1 MNIAIDEKTAYQDEH
16 ESVVQ
21 QLMHERKQRR
31 KRNLMLL
38 GGAVLLV
45 AAVIFGLY
53 WMTVGRYL
61 EQTDDAYV
69 RADWIP
75 ISPRVSGYVAQVL
88 VEDDQPIKAGD
99 VLVRI
104 DDRDYQA
111 RLEQARAELAETEA
125 SVAAQQANLQVTDGL
140 ITQQKAG
147 LAQADAHT
155 RSARAELHRAGLDRQ
170 RYEGLARE
178 HAASAQRLETAS
190 ASYQQAYAA
199 VEMSQAMQRQ
209 QHTRLNVAITRRQ
222 LAEASLK
229 QQMARRSQAQALLS
243 LATNALEDTLIRA
256 PIDGVVGQ
264 RKVRT
269 RQYVVP
275 GLPLLAVVP
284 LQQAYVVA
292 NYKETQLRE
301 MRAGQAVDISVDSYS
316 GRKLKGHV
324 VSFSPGSGAVF
335 ALLPS
340 DNATGNFTKIV
351 QRFPVKI
358 QIDQHDEGGPIL
370 PGMSVIT
377 TVDTR
382 PGTQG
387 ATHD

>member
-1 MNIAIDEKTAYQDEH
+1 MNIAVDEKTAVQDE
-16 ESVVQ
+16 
-21 QLMHERKQRR
+21 QLMHARKQRR
-31 KRNLMLL
+31 KRNLILL
-38 GGAVLLV
+38 GCVVLSI
-45 AAVIFGLY
+45 AAVGFGVY
-53 WMTVGRYL
+53 WMTLGRYL

-69 RADWIP
+69 RTDWIP
-75 ISPRVSGYVAQVL
+75 ISPKVSGYVAQVL
-88 VEDDQPIKAGD
+88 VEDDQPVKAGD

-104 DDRDYQA
+104 EARDYQA
-111 RLEQARAELAETEA
+111 RLAQARAQLAQTQA
-125 SVAAQQANLQVTDGL
+125 SVAAQQANLHVTDSL
-140 ITQQKAG
+140 IAQQKAG
-147 LAQADAHT
+147 VNQAEAHT
-155 RSARAELHRAGLDRQ
+155 RSVAAELRRASLDQ
-170 RYEGLARE
+170 RRYQSLVRE
-178 HAASAQRLETAS
+178 HAASAQRLETAA
-190 ASYQQAYAA
+190 ASYTQANAA
-199 VEMSQAMQRQ
+199 VEIARAMQRQ
-209 QHTRLNVAITRRQ
+209 QETRLTVAIARRQ
-222 LAEASLK
+222 LAEASL
-229 QQMARRSQAQALLS
+229 QQQIARRSQAEAQLS
-243 LATNALEDTLIRA
+243 LASHALEDTLIRS

-264 RKVRT
+264 RKVRI
-269 RQYVVP
+269 RQYVAP

-292 NYKETQLRE
+292 NYKETQLRD
-301 MRAGQAVDISVDSYS
+301 MRAGQPVDISVDSYS

-358 QIDQHDEGGPIL
+358 VIDEHDEGGPIL

-382 PGTQG
+382 SGTQG

>member
-16 ESVVQ
+16 ESVLQ

-31 KRNLMLL
+31 KRNLMLM

-140 ITQQKAG
+140 IAQQKAG
-147 LAQADAHT
+147 LAQADAHI
-155 RSARAELHRAGLDRQ
+155 RSARAELHRAVLDRQ
-170 RYEGLARE
+170 RYEGLVRE

-190 ASYQQAYAA
+190 ASYLQANAA

-209 QHTRLNVAITRRQ
+209 QDTRLNVAITRRQ

-269 RQYVVP
+269 RQYVAP
-275 GLPLLAVVP
+275 GLPMLAVVP

-301 MRAGQAVDISVDSYS
+301 MRAGQAVDISIDSYS

>member
-1 MNIAIDEKTAYQDEH
+1 MNIAVDEKNAHHVEQEN
-16 ESVVQ
+16 VAQ

-31 KRNLMLL
+31 KRNLILL
-38 GGAVLLV
+38 GGVALLV
-45 AAVIFGLY
+45 GAVTFGVY

-75 ISPRVSGYVAQVL
+75 ISPKVSGYVAEVL
-88 VEDDQPIKAGD
+88 VEDDQPVKVGD

-104 DDRDYQA
+104 EDRDYQA
-111 RLEQARAELAETEA
+111 RLEQARAELTETEA
-125 SVAAQQANLQVTDGL
+125 SVVAQQANLEMTKSL
-140 ITQQKAG
+140 IAQQKAG

-170 RYEGLARE
+170 RYEGLARD
-178 HAASAQRLETAS
+178 HAASAQRLETAA
-190 ASYQQAYAA
+190 ASYLQASAA
-199 VEMSQAMQRQ
+199 VDISQAMQRQ
-209 QHTRLNVAITRRQ
+209 QDTRLSVAITRLQ

-229 QQMARRSQAQALLS
+229 QQIARRSQAQAQLH
-243 LATNALEDTLIRA
+243 LATNALEDTLIRS
-256 PIDGVVGQ
+256 PINGVVGQ

-269 RQYVVP
+269 RQYVAP

-284 LQQAYVVA
+284 LQETYVVA

-301 MRAGQAVDISVDSYS
+301 MRTGQSVNISIDSYS
-316 GRKLKGHV
+316 GRQLKGHV

-370 PGMSVIT
+370 PGMSVVT

-382 PGTQG
+382 PRTQG
-387 ATHD
+387 SLHD

>member
-1 MNIAIDEKTAYQDEH
+1 MNIAVDEKTAVQDESAH
-16 ESVVQ
+16 T
-21 QLMHERKQRR
+21 RKQRR
-31 KRNLMLL
+31 KRHLILL
-38 GGAVLLV
+38 GGAALLI
-45 AAVIFGLY
+45 AAMVFGVY

-75 ISPRVSGYVAQVL
+75 ISPKVSGYVAEVL
-88 VEDDQPIKAGD
+88 VADDQPVKAGD

-104 DDRDYQA
+104 EDHDYQA
-111 RLEQARAELAETEA
+111 RLEQARAQLAETQA
-125 SVAAQQANLQVTDGL
+125 SVAAQQANLNVTDSL
-140 ITQQKAG
+140 IAQQQAG
-147 LAQADAHT
+147 VAQAQAHA
-155 RSARAELHRAGLDRQ
+155 RSVAAELHRARLDQR
-170 RYEGLARE
+170 RYEGLVRD
-178 HAASAQRLETAS
+178 HAASAQRLETAA
-190 ASYQQAYAA
+190 ASYTQASAA
-199 VEMSQAMQRQ
+199 VEMAKAMQRQ
-209 QHTRLNVAITRRQ
+209 QETRLTVAISRRQ
-222 LAEASLK
+222 LAQASL
-229 QQMARRSQAQALLS
+229 QQQIARRSQAQAQLN
-243 LATNALEDTLIRA
+243 LATHAQEDTLIRS

-269 RQYVVP
+269 RQYVAP

-292 NYKETQLRE
+292 NYKETQLRD
-301 MRAGQAVDISVDSYS
+301 MRAGQPVDISIDSYS

-358 QIDQHDEGGPIL
+358 VIDVHDQGGPIL
-370 PGMSVIT
+370 PGMSVVT

-382 PGTQG
+382 PANQG
-387 ATHD
+387 VAHD

>member
-1 MNIAIDEKTAYQDEH
+1 MNIAVDEKTVLQDEQAH
-16 ESVVQ
+16 A
-21 QLMHERKQRR
+21 RKQRR
-31 KRNLMLL
+31 KRRLILL
-38 GGAVLLV
+38 GGAALLLG
-45 AAVIFGLY
+45 AVGVGVY
-53 WMTVGRYL
+53 WMTIGRYL

-88 VEDDQPIKAGD
+88 VEDDQPVKAGD

-104 DDRDYQA
+104 EDRDYQA

-125 SVAAQQANLQVTDGL
+125 SVAARQANLHVTDSL
-140 ITQQKAG
+140 IAQQKAAV
-147 LAQADAHT
+147 AQADAHV
-155 RSARAELHRAGLDRQ
+155 RGASAERRRAALDQR

-178 HAASAQRLETAS
+178 HAASTQRLESAA
-190 ASYQQAYAA
+190 ASYTQANAA
-199 VEMSQAMQRQ
+199 VDSAQAMQREQ
-209 QHTRLNVAITRRQ
+209 QTRLSVAITRRQ
-222 LAEASLK
+222 LAQASLK
-229 QQMARRSQAQALLS
+229 QQIARRRQAQARLN
-243 LATNALEDTLIRA
+243 LAVHALDDTLIRS

-264 RKVRT
+264 RKVRI

-284 LQQAYVVA
+284 VQQAYVVA
-292 NYKETQLRE
+292 NYKETQLRD
-301 MRAGQAVDISVDSYS
+301 MRAGQAVDITIDSYS
-316 GRKLKGHV
+316 GRRLKGHV

-351 QRFPVKI
+351 QRFAVKVE
-358 QIDQHDEGGPIL
+358 IDEHDEGGPIL

-377 TVDTR
+377 RVDTR
-382 PGTQG
+382 PQTQG
-387 ATHD
+387 AAHE

>member
-1 MNIAIDEKTAYQDEH
+1 MNIAVDEKTAVQDEQ
-16 ESVVQ
+16 ENVLE
-21 QLMHERKQRR
+21 QLMHARKQRR
-31 KRNLMLL
+31 KRNLILL
-38 GGAVLLV
+38 GGAALLI
-45 AAVIFGLY
+45 AAVVFGVY

-75 ISPRVSGYVAQVL
+75 ISPKVSGYVAEVM
-88 VEDDQPIKAGD
+88 VEDDQPVKAGD

-104 DDRDYQA
+104 EDRDYQA
-111 RLEQARAELAETEA
+111 RLAQARAQLAETQA
-125 SVAAQQANLQVTDGL
+125 SVAAQDANLHVTDSL
-140 ITQQKAG
+140 IAQQKASV
-147 LAQADAHT
+147 AQAEAHG
-155 RSARAELHRAGLDRQ
+155 RSVAAELRRAS
-170 RYEGLARE
+170 LAK
-178 HAASAQRLETAS
+178 
-190 ASYQQAYAA
+190 
-199 VEMSQAMQRQ
+199 AMQRQ
-209 QHTRLNVAITRRQ
+209 QETRLTVAVTRRQ
-222 LAEASLK
+222 LAQASL
-229 QQMARRSQAQALLS
+229 QQQIARRSQAEAQLN
-243 LATNALEDTLIRA
+243 LATHALEDTLIRS

-269 RQYVVP
+269 RQYVAP

-284 LQQAYVVA
+284 VQQAYVVA
-292 NYKETQLRE
+292 NYKETQLRD
-301 MRAGQAVDISVDSYS
+301 MRAGQPVDISVDSYS

-358 QIDQHDEGGPIL
+358 VIDEHDAGGPIL

-382 PGTQG
+382 PDEQG
-387 ATHD
+387 VTHD

>member
-1 MNIAIDEKTAYQDEH
+1 MNIAVDDKTAFQDEH

-21 QLMHERKQRR
+21 QLMHERRQRR
-31 KRNLMLL
+31 KRNLILL
-38 GGAVLLV
+38 GGGAVLVGAV
-45 AAVIFGLY
+45 AFGVY

-88 VEDDQPIKAGD
+88 VEDDQPVKSGD

-104 DDRDYQA
+104 EDRDYLA

-125 SVAAQQANLQVTDGL
+125 SVAAQQANLQVTDSL
-140 ITQQKAG
+140 IAQQKAG
-147 LAQADAHT
+147 LAQADARL
-155 RSARAELHRAGLDRQ
+155 RSAHAELRRASLDEQ
-170 RYEGLARE
+170 RYEGLVRE
-178 HAASAQRLETAS
+178 HAASAQRLESATAS
-190 ASYQQAYAA
+190 YAQANAA
-199 VEMSQAMQRQ
+199 VEISQAMQRQ
-209 QHTRLNVAITRRQ
+209 QDTRLNVAITRRQ
-222 LAEASLK
+222 MAEASLK
-229 QQMARRSQAQALLS
+229 QKIARRSQAQAQLS
-243 LATNALEDTLIRA
+243 LATSALEDTLIRS

-269 RQYVVP
+269 RQYVAP

-284 LQQAYVVA
+284 TQQAYVVA
-292 NYKETQLRE
+292 NYKETQLRD

-324 VSFSPGSGAVF
+324 VSFSPGSGAMF

-358 QIDQHDEGGPIL
+358 VIDQHDDGGPIL

-377 TVDTR
+377 TVDTH
-382 PGTQG
+382 PAGQDDS
-387 ATHD
+387 HD